1 MSTNIE
7 IKRYNLTN
15 RVNCCEC
22 GDFFYKYRMATCE
35 NCPSQCGLWSKCS
48 VTCGIGI
55 QTRESNDRECK
66 STLSCPND
74 PCPATNS
81 STAISTT
88 TATTTTTTHTT
99 ASIVKKTDNVT
110 KWPTTT
116 VSTSALPSHDLAKGE
131 SLQVVEVAVPVVAA
145 VVIIISIV
153 LGVSFIRRKRHKRL
167 VASNVHSLTHLA
179 PNEVLPHCADNTA
192 CKAVY
197 ENVLDERENNY
208 TLSLPQRDGSGPG
221 EHPYAELKGRVS
233 SDAYWTIDTELPGT
247 SIVPKTLHSQP
258 NLEDHDYEYIKKI

>member
-1 MSTNIE
+1 
-7 IKRYNLTN
+7 
-15 RVNCCEC
+15 
-22 GDFFYKYRMATCE
+22 MATKTCE
-35 NCPSQCGLWSKCS
+35 STVPVFTSTKR
-48 VTCGIGI
+48 T
-55 QTRESNDRECK
+55 SNT
-66 STLSCPND
+66 STK
-74 PCPATNS
+74 S

-88 TATTTTTTHTT
+88 TTTTTSTTHTT
-99 ASIVKKTDNVT
+99 ASVVKKTDNVT
-110 KWPTTT
+110 KWPATT

-131 SLQVVEVAVPVVAA
+131 SMQGVEVAVPVVAA

-153 LGVSFIRRKRHKRL
+153 LGVLFIRRKHHKRL

-179 PNEVLPHCADNTA
+179 SNEVLPHCADKA

-208 TLSLPQRDGSGPG
+208 TLSLPQRDSSGPG

-233 SDAYWTIDTELPGT
+233 SNAYGTINTELPGT

-258 NLEDHDYEYIKKI
+258 NLEDHEYEYIKKI